1 MCDDRLV
8 PSLESLCAKW
18 EMKEDVAGSTLM
30 AIGSSAPEI
39 VISCLTSISGG
50 TDLELGIG
58 SILGYLFSPFPHSPS
73 SGLMAF
79 LGVPCACA
87 LFAGRILE
95 IKRRALIRD
104 FLVYLFLL
112 LLSSLA
118 IV

>member
-1 MCDDRLV
+1 
-8 PSLESLCAKW
+8 
-18 EMKEDVAGSTLM
+18 MKEDVAGSTLM

-58 SILGYLFSPFPHSPS
+58 SILGYLISPFPHSPS

-79 LGVPCACA
+79 LVVPCACA
-87 LFAGRILE
+87 IFAGRILE